1 MRKIFIQ
8 LKYHDN
14 SLVFGRV
21 TAQFA
26 CTQLQ
31 FCSFQMKLQQ
41 MLTFTIILLFALL
54 AKLYE
59 KVNNIFYYSMNM
71 TIVSTNQILTK
82 TDGT

>member
-1 MRKIFIQ
+1 
-8 LKYHDN
+8 
-14 SLVFGRV
+14 
-21 TAQFA
+21 
-26 CTQLQ
+26 
-31 FCSFQMKLQQ
+31 MKLQQ